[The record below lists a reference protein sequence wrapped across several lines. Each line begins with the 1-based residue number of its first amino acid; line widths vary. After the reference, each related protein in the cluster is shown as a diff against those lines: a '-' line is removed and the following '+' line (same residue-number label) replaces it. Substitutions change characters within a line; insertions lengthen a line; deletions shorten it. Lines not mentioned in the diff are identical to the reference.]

1 MYRSLSKIILVVT
14 FSLLVSS
21 CAYKPNNIDNIC
33 QIFLG
38 DIDWYEDAKEANKR
52 WGTPIYVMM
61 AIMHQE
67 SSFVAHARPPRE
79 WFLWVIPL
87 PRSSSAYGYAQA
99 QDASWE
105 EYKKATRRWRA
116 DRDDFDDAIDFIG
129 WYTHL
134 TQRKL
139 NVSKWDAYN
148 QYLAYHEGRGGYSR
162 KTYNKKPWLKK
173 VANKVKLR
181 AAKYNKQLKGCQA
194 RLDDR
199 LDSSWF

>member
-1 MYRSLSKIILVVT
+1 MLCFVM
-14 FSLLVSS
+14 SS
-21 CAYKPNNIDNIC
+21 CTYQPKNIDNIC

-38 DIDWYEDAKEANKR
+38 NVNWYKDAKNSNKR
-52 WGTPIYVMM
+52 WGTPINVMM

-67 SSFVAHARPPRE
+67 SSFVDDARPPRR

-99 QDASWE
+99 QDPVWG
-105 EYKKATRRWRA
+105 EYKKATGKKFA

-134 TQRKL
+134 TQRRLKI
-139 NVSKWDAYN
+139 SKWDAYN

-162 KTYNKKPWLKK
+162 GTYNKKPWLKK

-181 AAKYNKQLKGCQA
+181 AARYNKQLKGCEA
-194 RLDDR
+194 RLEKMA
-199 LDSSWF
+199 SSWW